1 MKNRKE
7 ILKMLTELE
16 DRYIYNRGMI
26 LYKTTEIRSYIV
38 ETEDDIEIVTPENT
52 TNNLKAFVYDIY
64 NEYEWDDEA
73 ECIFDEVMFGIDSM
87 LDYYNM
93 IQGDTKWICDENGND
108 TGERMVNIYDI
119 QSFLSAIDNGIT
131 AIADLIEIVEETEE
145 TEETE

>member
-16 DRYIYNRGMI
+16 DRYIYNRGMV
-26 LYKTTEIRSYIV
+26 LYRTTEIRSYIV

-73 ECIFDEVMFGIDSM
+73 ECIFDDVMFAIDSM
-87 LDYYNM
+87 FNYYM
-93 IQGDTKWICDENGND
+93 MVQGDAEVVCDEDGND
-108 TGERMVNIYDI
+108 TGERIVNIADL
-119 QSFLSAIDNGIT
+119 QGCLAAINYGET
-131 AIADLIEIVEETEE
+131 AIADLKETIEEE
-145 TEETE
+145 

>member
-16 DRYIYNRGMI
+16 DRYIYNRGMV
-26 LYKTTEIRSYIV
+26 LYKTTEIQSYV
-38 ETEDDIEIVTPENT
+38 VWTDDDVEIVTPENT
-52 TNNLKAFVYDIY
+52 TNNLKAFVYEIY
-64 NEYEWDDEA
+64 NEYDWDDEA

-93 IQGDTKWICDENGND
+93 IQRTEGDD
-108 TGERMVNIYDI
+108 TGERTINIYDM
-119 QSFLSAIDNGIT
+119 QSFLSAIDNAIT

-145 TEETE
+145 K

>member
-16 DRYIYNRGMI
+16 DRYIHNRGMV

-73 ECIFDEVMFGIDSM
+73 ECIFDDVMFGIDSM
-87 LDYYNM
+87 LIYYNM
-93 IQGDTKWICDENGND
+93 LQGDTKWICDENGND
-108 TGERMVNIYDI
+108 TGERIVNITDL
-119 QSFLSAIDNGIT
+119 QGCLAAINYGTT
-131 AIADLIEIVEETEE
+131 AIKELIETVEEIEETE
-145 TEETE
+145 

>member
-16 DRYIYNRGMI
+16 DRYIYNRGMV
-26 LYKTTEIRSYIV
+26 LYRTTEIRSYIV

-73 ECIFDEVMFGIDSM
+73 ECIFDDVMFAIDSM
-87 LDYYNM
+87 LIYYNM
-93 IQGDTKWICDENGND
+93 VQGDTKWICDENGND
-108 TGERMVNIYDI
+108 TGERIVNIADL
-119 QSFLSAIDNGIT
+119 QGCLAAINYGKT
-131 AIADLIEIVEETEE
+131 AIAELIEIVEETE
-145 TEETE
+145 

>member
-16 DRYIYNRGMI
+16 DRYIYNRGMV
-26 LYKTTEIRSYIV
+26 LYKTTEIQSYV
-38 ETEDDIEIVTPENT
+38 VWTDDDVEIVTPENT
-52 TNNLKAFVYDIY
+52 TNNLKAFVYEIY
-64 NEYEWDDEA
+64 DEYDWDDEA

-93 IQGDTKWICDENGND
+93 VQRTEGDD
-108 TGERMVNIYDI
+108 TGERTINIYDM
-119 QSFLSAIDNGIT
+119 QSFLSAIDNAIT

-145 TEETE
+145 IEETE